1 MTIILNRVE
10 NVARGSQ
17 EKGRPKMSVEDIVVV
32 AVDGSEASKQAVR
45 WAANTAN
52 KRGIPLRLASSYT
65 MPQFLYAEGM
75 VPPQE
80 LFDDLQAEALEKI
93 DEARAIAHEVAPD
106 IKIGHTIA
114 EGSPIDMLL
123 EMSKSVTMIVMGSR
137 GLGGLSGMVMGS
149 VSGAVVS
156 HAHCP
161 VVVVREDSSV
171 NEDNKY
177 GPVVVGV
184 DGSEVSQRATEVA
197 FAEASARGAELIA
210 VHTWM
215 DMQVQASLAGLAAA
229 QQQWDEV
236 EREQTELLTERI
248 QPLADQYPDVPVKK
262 VITRDR
268 PVRALAEASEGAQL
282 LVVGSH
288 GRGGFKGMLLG
299 STSRALLQSAPCP
312 MMVVRPA

>member
-1 MTIILNRVE
+1 
-10 NVARGSQ
+10 
-17 EKGRPKMSVEDIVVV
+17 MSVEDIVVV
-32 AVDGSEASKQAVR
+32 AVDGSDASKQAVR

-123 EMSKSVTMIVMGSR
+123 EMSKSSTMIVMGSR

-156 HAHCP
+156 HASCP
-161 VVVVREDSSV
+161 VVVVREDSAV
-171 NEDNKY
+171 NEDTKY

-184 DGSEVSQRATEVA
+184 DGSEVSQRATEFA
-197 FAEASARGAELIA
+197 FAEAEARGSELIA

-229 QQQWDEV
+229 QQQWDDV
-236 EREQTELLTERI
+236 EREQTEMLLARI
-248 QPLADQYPDVPVKK
+248 QPLLEQYPNVPVKK

-268 PVRALAEASEGAQL
+268 PVRALSEASEGAQL

-312 MMVVRPA
+312 MMVVRP

>member
-1 MTIILNRVE
+1 MT
-10 NVARGSQ
+10 Q
-17 EKGRPKMSVEDIVVV
+17 EDIVVV
-32 AVDGSEASKQAVR
+32 AVDGSPASRNAVR

-80 LFDDLQAEALEKI
+80 LFDDLQSETMEKI
-93 DEARAIAHEVAPD
+93 DEARAVAHEVAPD

-123 EMSKSVTMIVMGSR
+123 DMAHDVTMIVMGSR

-149 VSGAVVS
+149 VSAAVVS
-156 HAHCP
+156 HASCP
-161 VVVVREDSSV
+161 VVVVRED
-171 NEDNKY
+171 NQLDEATKY
-177 GPVVVGV
+177 GPVVIGV
-184 DGSEVSQRATEVA
+184 DGSDVSAKATEIA
-197 FAEASARGAELIA
+197 FAEADARGAELVA

-215 DMQVQASLAGLAAA
+215 DMQVQASLAGLSAA
-229 QQQWDEV
+229 QQQWEVV
-236 EREQTELLTERI
+236 EREQIEMLTER
-248 QPLADQYPDVPVKK
+248 LAPMTEKYPNVEVRK

-268 PVRALAEASEGAQL
+268 PVRALVENSEGAQL

-312 MMVVRPA
+312 MMVVRPEAV

>member
-1 MTIILNRVE
+1 MTSKFHPHEGKAIE
-10 NVARGSQ
+10 MTQ
-17 EKGRPKMSVEDIVVV
+17 EDIVVV
-32 AVDGSEASKQAVR
+32 AVDGSPASRNAVR

-80 LFDDLQAEALEKI
+80 LFDDLQSETMEKI
-93 DEARAIAHEVAPD
+93 DEARAVAHEVAPD

-123 EMSKSVTMIVMGSR
+123 DMAHDVTMIVMGSR

-149 VSGAVVS
+149 VSAAVVS
-156 HAHCP
+156 HASCP
-161 VVVVREDSSV
+161 VVVVREDNQLDEAS
-171 NEDNKY
+171 KY
-177 GPVVVGV
+177 GPVVIGV
-184 DGSEVSQRATEVA
+184 DGSDVSAKATAIA
-197 FAEASARGAELIA
+197 FAEADARGAELVA

-215 DMQVQASLAGLAAA
+215 DMQVQASLAALSAA
-229 QQQWDEV
+229 QQQWEVV
-236 EREQTELLTERI
+236 EREQIDMLAERLAPMTEK
-248 QPLADQYPDVPVKK
+248 YPNVEVRK

-268 PVRALAEASEGAQL
+268 PVRALVENSEGAQL

-312 MMVVRPA
+312 MMVVRPEAV

>member
-1 MTIILNRVE
+1 MTAE
-10 NVARGSQ
+10 N
-17 EKGRPKMSVEDIVVV
+17 IVVV
-32 AVDGSEASKQAVR
+32 AVDGSEASQNAVR

-52 KRGIPLRLASSYT
+52 KRGVPLRLAASYT

-80 LFDDLQAEALEKI
+80 LFDELQSETMDMIEA
-93 DEARAIAHEVAPD
+93 ARVIAHEVAPD
-106 IKIGHTIA
+106 IKIGYVIA

-123 EMSKSVTMIVMGSR
+123 DMSSDVTMIVMGSR

-149 VSGAVVS
+149 VSAAVVS
-156 HAHCP
+156 HADCP
-161 VVVVREDSSV
+161 VVVVRSDNHVTET
-171 NEDNKY
+171 NKY

-184 DGSEVSQRATEVA
+184 DGSDVSQRATEFA
-197 FAEASARGAELIA
+197 FEEAQARGAKLVAI
-210 VHTWM
+210 HTWM

-229 QQQWDEV
+229 QQEWEIIEKEQTTLLKDRLQPLLERFPDVEV
-236 EREQTELLTERI
+236 EM
-248 QPLADQYPDVPVKK
+248 

-268 PVRALAEASEGAQL
+268 PVRALEDCAHNAQL

-288 GRGGFKGMLLG
+288 GRGGFRGMLLG

-312 MMVVRPA
+312 MVVVRPNEKEN

>member
-1 MTIILNRVE
+1 MT
-10 NVARGSQ
+10 Q
-17 EKGRPKMSVEDIVVV
+17 EDIVVV
-32 AVDGSEASKQAVR
+32 AVDGSAASHSAVR

-80 LFDDLQAEALEKI
+80 LFDDLQSETMEKV
-93 DEARAIAHEVAPD
+93 DEARAIAHEVAPEL
-106 IKIGHTIA
+106 KIGHTIA

-123 EMSKSVTMIVMGSR
+123 DMARDVTMIVMGSR

-149 VSGAVVS
+149 VSAAVVS
-156 HAHCP
+156 HASCP
-161 VVVVREDSSV
+161 VVVVREDNTVDEST
-171 NEDNKY
+171 KY
-177 GPVVVGV
+177 GPVVIGV
-184 DGSEVSQRATEVA
+184 DGSDVSQKATEIA
-197 FAEASARGAELIA
+197 FAEADARGAELVA

-215 DMQVQASLAGLAAA
+215 DMQVQASLAGLSAA
-229 QQQWDEV
+229 QQQWEEV
-236 EREQTELLTERI
+236 EREQIDMLTERLH
-248 QPLADQYPDVPVKK
+248 PLTERYPDVEVRK

-268 PVRALAEASEGAQL
+268 PVRALVENSEGAQL

-312 MMVVRPA
+312 MMVVRPENG

>member
-1 MTIILNRVE
+1 MTAE
-10 NVARGSQ
+10 N
-17 EKGRPKMSVEDIVVV
+17 IVVV
-32 AVDGSEASKQAVR
+32 AVDGSEASNNAVR

-52 KRGIPLRLASSYT
+52 KRGVPLRLAASYT

-80 LFDDLQAEALEKI
+80 LFDELQTETMETVEA
-93 DEARAIAHEVAPD
+93 ARTIAHEVAPD
-106 IKIGHTIA
+106 IKIGYTIA

-123 EMSKSVTMIVMGSR
+123 EMSSDVTMIVMGSR

-149 VSGAVVS
+149 VSAAVVS
-156 HAHCP
+156 HAKCP
-161 VVVVREDSSV
+161 VVVVREDNQV
-171 NEDNKY
+171 TDTNKY

-184 DGSEVSQRATEVA
+184 DGSEVSQRATEFA
-197 FAEASARGAELIA
+197 FEEAQARGAKLVAI
-210 VHTWM
+210 HTWM

-229 QQQWDEV
+229 QQEWNVIED
-236 EREQTELLTERI
+236 EQTQLLHDRI
-248 QPLADQYPDVPVKK
+248 QPLLERFPDVDVDM

-268 PVRALAEASEGAQL
+268 PIRALEDSAKDAQL

-288 GRGGFKGMLLG
+288 GRGGFRGMLLG

-312 MMVVRPA
+312 MVVVRPTDNT

>member
-1 MTIILNRVE
+1 MTAE
-10 NVARGSQ
+10 N
-17 EKGRPKMSVEDIVVV
+17 IVVV
-32 AVDGSEASKQAVR
+32 AVDGSEASQNAVR

-52 KRGIPLRLASSYT
+52 KRGVPLRLAASYT

-80 LFDDLQAEALEKI
+80 LFDELQSETMDVIEA
-93 DEARAIAHEVAPD
+93 ARVVAHEVAPD
-106 IKIGHTIA
+106 IKIGYVIA

-123 EMSKSVTMIVMGSR
+123 DMSSDVTMIVMGSR

-149 VSGAVVS
+149 VSAAVVS
-156 HAHCP
+156 HADCP
-161 VVVVREDSSV
+161 VVVVRSDNHVTET
-171 NEDNKY
+171 NKY

-184 DGSEVSQRATEVA
+184 DGSDVSQRATEFA
-197 FAEASARGAELIA
+197 FEEAQARGAKLVAI
-210 VHTWM
+210 HTWM

-229 QQQWDEV
+229 QQEWEIIEKEQTTLLKDRLQPLLERFPDVEV
-236 EREQTELLTERI
+236 EM
-248 QPLADQYPDVPVKK
+248 

-268 PVRALAEASEGAQL
+268 PVRALEDCAHNAQL

-288 GRGGFKGMLLG
+288 GRGGFRGMLLG

-312 MMVVRPA
+312 MVVVRPNEKGN

>member
-1 MTIILNRVE
+1 MTR
-10 NVARGSQ
+10 
-17 EKGRPKMSVEDIVVV
+17 EDIVVA
-32 AVDGSEASKQAVR
+32 AVDGSEASKTAVR
-45 WAANTAN
+45 WAANTAA
-52 KRGIPLRLASSYT
+52 KRDIPLRLAASYT

-80 LFDDLQAEALEKI
+80 LFDDLQSETLEKI
-93 DEARAIAHEVAPD
+93 DEARAIVHEIAPD

-123 EMSKSVTMIVMGSR
+123 DMSRDVTMIVMGSR

-149 VSGAVVS
+149 VSAAVVS
-156 HAHCP
+156 HANCP
-161 VVVVREDSSV
+161 VVVVREDNHVDEST
-171 NEDNKY
+171 KY
-177 GPVVVGV
+177 GPVVIGV
-184 DGSEVSQRATEVA
+184 DGSEISQKATEYA
-197 FAEASARGAELIA
+197 FAEADARNSELVA

-215 DMQVQASLAGLAAA
+215 DMQVQASLAGLASA

-236 EREQTELLTERI
+236 EREQMELLTERL
-248 QPLADQYPDVPVKK
+248 QPLIDEYPDVPVKK
-262 VITRDR
+262 LITRDR
-268 PVRALAEASEGAQL
+268 PIRALCDAAEGAQL

-312 MMVVRPA
+312 MMVVRPDSE

>member
-1 MTIILNRVE
+1 MT
-10 NVARGSQ
+10 
-17 EKGRPKMSVEDIVVV
+17 EDIVVV
-32 AVDGSEASKQAVR
+32 AVDGSDASKNAVR

-52 KRGIPLRLASSYT
+52 KRGIPLRLAASYT

-80 LFDDLQAEALEKI
+80 LFEELQAETLEVV
-93 DEARAIAHEVAPD
+93 EQARNIAYEVSPEL
-106 IKIGHTIA
+106 KVGHTIA

-123 EMSKSVTMIVMGSR
+123 EMSSDVTMIVMGSR

-149 VSGAVVS
+149 VSAAVVS
-156 HAHCP
+156 HAQCP
-161 VVVVREDSSV
+161 VVVVREDNHV
-171 NEDNKY
+171 TEENKY

-184 DGSEVSQRATEVA
+184 DGSDVSQRATEFA
-197 FAEASARGAELIA
+197 FEEAKARGAKLVA

-229 QQQWDEV
+229 QQDWNVIED
-236 EREQTELLTERI
+236 EQTQLLHERI
-248 QPLADQYPDVPVKK
+248 EPLLNKYPDVEVEM

-268 PVRALAEASEGAQL
+268 PIRALVDNATNAQL

-288 GRGGFKGMLLG
+288 GRGGFRGMLLG
-299 STSRALLQSAPCP
+299 STSRALLQQAPCP
-312 MMVVRPA
+312 MVVVRPHDA

>member
-1 MTIILNRVE
+1 
-10 NVARGSQ
+10 
-17 EKGRPKMSVEDIVVV
+17 MSVEDIVVV
-32 AVDGSEASKQAVR
+32 AVDGSDASKQAVR

-80 LFDDLQAEALEKI
+80 LFDDLQAESLEKI
-93 DEARAIAHEVAPD
+93 DEARAIAHEVAPE

-123 EMSKSVTMIVMGSR
+123 EMSKSATMIVMGSR
-137 GLGGLSGMVMGS
+137 GLGGLSGMVLGS

-156 HAHCP
+156 HASCP
-161 VVVVREDSSV
+161 VVVVREDSAV
-171 NEDNKY
+171 NEDTKY

-184 DGSEVSQRATEVA
+184 DGSEVSQQATEYA
-197 FAEASARGAELIA
+197 FAEADARGSELIA

-229 QQQWDEV
+229 QQQWDDV
-236 EREQTELLTERI
+236 EREQTEMLIERI
-248 QPLADQYPDVPVKK
+248 KPLIDKYPNVPVKK
-262 VITRDR
+262 IITRDR

-312 MMVVRPA
+312 MMVVRPQS

>member
-1 MTIILNRVE
+1 
-10 NVARGSQ
+10 
-17 EKGRPKMSVEDIVVV
+17 MSVEDIVVV

-156 HAHCP
+156 HAQCP

-197 FAEASARGAELIA
+197 FAEADARGAELIA

-236 EREQTELLTERI
+236 EREQTELLIERI
-248 QPLADQYPDVPVKK
+248 QPLADQYPNVPVKK

-268 PVRALAEASEGAQL
+268 PVRALAETSEGAQL

>member
-1 MTIILNRVE
+1 
-10 NVARGSQ
+10 
-17 EKGRPKMSVEDIVVV
+17 MSKEDIVVV
-32 AVDGSEASKQAVR
+32 AVDGSDASKQAVR

-80 LFDDLQAEALEKI
+80 LFEDLQAESLEKVN
-93 DEARAIAHEVAPD
+93 EAREIAHEVAPE

-123 EMSKSVTMIVMGSR
+123 EMSNDVTMIVMGSR

-156 HAHCP
+156 HANCP
-161 VVVVREDSSV
+161 VVVVRADSAVDEST
-171 NEDNKY
+171 KY

-184 DGSEVSQRATEVA
+184 DGSDVSQQATEYA
-197 FAEASARGAELIA
+197 FAEASARGAELVA

-236 EREQTELLTERI
+236 EREQTNLLIERLA
-248 QPLADQYPDVPVKK
+248 PLVEQYPDVKVKK

-268 PVRALAEASEGAQL
+268 PVRALADASEGAQL

-312 MMVVRPA
+312 LMVVRPQSGK